1 MTTLCS
7 SQTKSLL
14 QVYTD
19 LMPEA
24 VLQYKLG
31 RPQKQGQTVQFEM
44 KRERDLSVWYR
55 GICRPASAF

>member
-1 MTTLCS
+1 MTALCS

-44 KRERDLSVWYR
+44 KRERDLSV
-55 GICRPASAF
+55 